1 MEAALNASVA
11 NILAQDRDTK
21 AQLKKQLD
29 KLEAQEERLIELA
42 ATGALPMSKIRTR
55 IEKTSM
61 QRAAVEEK
69 LEFTVDR
76 LQYTADSVL
85 GFMKLLVDPGT
96 LYSRA
101 SDAVRRDLLSA
112 YFNRLIVYVTRPGV
126 SGERFAG
133 VSRPFRP
140 VRCERS
146 RAARPR
152 GA

>member
-1 MEAALNASVA
+1 
-11 NILAQDRDTK
+11 
-21 AQLKKQLD
+21 
-29 KLEAQEERLIELA
+29 
-42 ATGALPMSKIRTR
+42 MSKIRTR

-112 YFNRLIVYVTRPGV
+112 YFNRLIVYVNDEGIPDR
-126 SGERFAG
+126 SGT
-133 VSRPFRP
+133 P
-140 VRCERS
+140 RCERADSRDPRPTRS
-146 RAARPR
+146 RASEHHV
-152 GA
+152 